1 MRFTQSRSLLSK
13 AGGVLVAA
21 GCLLTPHSASAQYTF
36 QPLTAPVG
44 DGLTV
49 DSKTEPYMLNNA
61 GQVFGSALAP
71 GNVRRP
77 LLWTNGLP
85 ANLPIPAGGYYW
97 DAAGGQQF
105 LNDSGT
111 VVTKISIAANVPGG
125 VLNSILRWRNGVAD
139 FVPPTPP
146 SQLSP
151 AGCSSAYEQFYPMG
165 LNNNGHVLI
174 LATDSAGGCPW
185 MLWIWDGAGGAS
197 NHFQEITP
205 VNNGPMSCSPTFL
218 IRFDGQHLNDADHI
232 AIVFGPRDWNLCPG
246 APTAGILDHG
256 IFTPRITLQSASNV
270 IGIGGIN
277 NHDQFIAFSGP
288 NNAPDMQLWDGAA
301 AKDLGPGSGPAL
313 NDLGHVLTTTRYTG
327 GSPQLYKNGTTTD
340 VPLPTPADFPNLFLD
355 LGTGFGGTT
364 GINTTGQ
371 ILMTLWFD
379 AGAPG
384 GPATFHPVLLTPT
397 PPTVTLKVNGQH
409 PNPQAV
415 ITNGPMVLTLD
426 ISASAFTAPLSWYWG
441 LVINN
446 QLAWVTATGVSAT
459 PAPLLVAPP
468 VAIAS
473 APLLN
478 ITLPLHTTLTSFF
491 ILVGGGGSPA
501 LFDYVTAVRP

>member
-1 MRFTQSRSLLSK
+1 MRFAQSRSLLSK
-13 AGGVLVAA
+13 AGGLLVTA
-21 GCLLTPHSASAQYTF
+21 GCLLTPRAASAQYTV
-36 QPLTAPVG
+36 QALTAPVG

-71 GNVRRP
+71 GPQRRP
-77 LLWTNGLP
+77 VLWTDGVP

-97 DAAGGQQF
+97 NADGGQQF

-232 AIVFGPRDWNLCPG
+232 ALAFGARDWAACPG
-246 APTAGILDHG
+246 PFTAGILANG
-256 IFTPRITLQSASNV
+256 TYTPRVSLQPGSGI